1 MRTSSAVHQNR
12 AATSS
17 SSSSSSS
24 SIQLTPLWEHILRTR
39 KLPDSTCPRL
49 MFAEF
54 LERLKDPEW
63 QVRQHA
69 LRVFVDVL
77 VVMKAKADPF
87 MQPLIG
93 QLVENLGHQAPTV
106 RKGAL
111 DCLRVY
117 LSETAIPEVV
127 ILQILD
133 IGLNQK
139 ITNEPFGGR
148 LTCGV
153 MLSLPALVQST
164 LHTPKRHF
172 IIRTTIDMLIQKMGQ
187 VTHQEITLKV
197 LRKMRELLG
206 EAEFVSYMSHGAFR
220 EFDLLCN
227 VYGLNEQEE
236 SLSSAGSQSK
246 FLASTQDNINT
257 WRLMANSKPS
267 RLANCWHPQNHENDE
282 VQVVVEEAVGS
293 AEPLLACPAKVIME
307 TEIKINDDTLTMRI
321 LEAKDDDVCLVEPA
335 AEVCHKS
342 RSETFPNS
350 LEDEVVCGRLASAK
364 SLHDASSASLVKL
377 LSDSDDTEDG
387 QGRNSYY
394 TLVTPSTPSRTPK
407 RVTFGG
413 EVVKMRTPDSDANSA
428 TNQQHPASSMAI
440 GGGTTRVTDNQ
451 LQPPFILHSP
461 PSSDVDSS
469 KTTILTLDIPND
481 NTKPLS
487 QQQQQGYSKS
497 TPTTPEKIRP
507 SSAKTSSP
515 ASSSYSPSPKSPQ
528 KSPGKSPTSPKSSFK
543 RLSISPVDSIISPRT
558 AHKAIEVMH
567 NLQRDPSPNRA
578 LTARRA
584 SLKAEEANTPS
595 PIGEDE
601 DKHEWITRHKL
612 PTQNQ
617 TPAGIVTQ
625 PPPPRSWEEL
635 GIVDETTI
643 LQLRSGNWRH
653 RLQGVIQLEQSLRSS
668 DNLAR
673 VQPCLDS
680 LLRTLLSSEC
690 KADVAEEKRKL
701 LINLITRLPLD
712 NLEDRTMQIMSGL
725 CRQGGAGANRVCKAL
740 MQRLPP
746 SAIILK
752 LISQDFLHAK
762 SSRFRE
768 HALQMVIYAL
778 MTFPSTCFDTA
789 TCVTNA
795 TYAALNRKR
804 RVRQAAL
811 DVLAVLGQ
819 ISSAREVLDVVQQI
833 ASSRDDGAALVAAV
847 KARLSR
853 KQLPLVGS
861 DGSVQYSLHVPPT
874 QLAAANISDSVANES
889 SSALEDFRT
898 TKASDNVN
906 ANAATEGN
914 GQQGPDIDWITAGI
928 GSVSPSSLKR
938 RAHRTRV
945 STQQSFRCLKTGSN
959 SDDPLYRQ
967 SFRKPSEISIHSKIF
982 ENDDNTGYNFHHV
995 FASNPYNYGL
1005 SSKKSNVDYPVY
1017 TTRRIIPNSC
1027 SDSSVDGRS
1036 SDSNYTS
1043 SGGSVVSND
1052 VPGKG
1057 GGGGGGIGGGG
1068 GVGATVAG
1076 GSDGI
1081 SGRFTRQTI
1090 NSRFPA
1096 MDMNGTYRVHKPPT
1110 YYPGMGAYAH
1120 LQQQQYNMNATYP
1133 KVNYNLNGHHY
1144 QTATRRKSQHNNFPM
1159 HPHQQQQ
1166 QQQQSPPYY
1175 YINNNI
1181 NRAQHFNHHN
1191 NQQKNNNFNN
1201 NGSSSN
1207 NNNTN
1212 NCGNQETFKKLEN
1225 LQTKDSNNC
1234 NDNLDGTYTI
1244 CMGSKLSATLH
1255 QQHQQMTAAA
1265 TAAAANGRRFVN
1277 VDKIL
1282 TASTKSSQSPT
1293 DDNENENNNSTPQK
1307 MEEEQQSNNQ
1317 NDIERLS
1324 QKTPSGSVKSGS
1336 YSLKST
1342 ASAQSSTGS
1351 RSLKNDTPERTAAT
1365 TEADVQSLKEGREE
1379 EDIDGKVTP
1388 ILTTPLTTV
1397 EATVSGTPDDKDVNS
1412 ESVGKWRTGE
1422 EVLQLEDV
1430 VDTHGPQT
1438 AVEEEE
1444 NEDKNENLQR
1454 NGSLVSLHSKTESI
1468 KTLIGDTPPLL
1479 SRAQSAKSLA
1489 IEEDIEDN
1497 TSFVVVED
1505 TADEDEVDKNPDPV
1519 IEETTDDSE
1528 VMSNNTAIVS
1538 GSKPNSG
1545 GISRPQT
1552 SRSRS
1557 PTIEEIKAL
1566 SRRNSMIKS
1575 MESLYERPASK
1586 HEFNDNT
1593 TETSSQSSAQLN
1605 SSLGSTIIPV
1615 TGAIIKPQHTPLKQK
1630 SKTTHFLKSHRRIS
1644 PVKQSIKVVQAEL
1657 YPPTLQRFEKPRE
1670 AIMKTFDQLDSSNW
1684 EVIMVGLKNMV
1695 RLMRYHPDN
1704 LDNQMHMVCIQLSR
1718 TVRNLRSQV
1727 ARAACQAATE
1737 LFTIKSRILEQECD
1751 DLVCALLHRTAD
1763 TNRFIRADATR
1774 ALEAMCDNLS
1784 PGKILNILTSRG
1796 AQHQNALVRTTTAK
1810 LLNRLA
1816 ERLGLDKIYTMPRDH
1831 REKFFITC
1839 ANLLLEGS
1847 LETRSYAKTLF
1858 RMLSE
1863 HGHYQRMLL
1872 EIIPPRTYRNIEKTL
1887 KSIR

>member
-12 AATSS
+12 AATSCS
-17 SSSSSSS
+17 STPST
-24 SIQLTPLWEHILRTR
+24 IQLTPLWEHILRTR

-87 MQPLIG
+87 MQSLIG

-246 FLASTQDNINT
+246 FLASAEGNINT

-267 RLANCWHPQNHENDE
+267 KLANCWHPREESEE
-282 VQVVVEEAVGS
+282 VQVVVEQTVGS
-293 AEPLLACPAKVIME
+293 DEPLLACPAKVIME

-321 LEAKDDDVCLVEPA
+321 LEAKDDDVCLVEPT
-335 AEVCHKS
+335 EVCNKS
-342 RSETFPNS
+342 RSETFATS

-364 SLHDASSASLVKL
+364 SLHDASSSSLVKL

-387 QGRNSYY
+387 GGRDPYY
-394 TLVTPSTPSRTPK
+394 TLATPSTPSRTPK

-413 EVVKMRTPDSDANSA
+413 EVVKMRTPDSDANSS
-428 TNQQHPASSMAI
+428 TNHQHPQAMKMATGVAS
-440 GGGTTRVTDNQ
+440 DNH

-461 PSSDVDSS
+461 PSDIDSS

-481 NTKPLS
+481 NTKPLH
-487 QQQQQGYSKS
+487 QQHSKANAS
-497 TPTTPEKIRP
+497 SPEKKKP
-507 SSAKTSSP
+507 TSKTPSP
-515 ASSSYSPSPKSPQ
+515 ASSSYSPQSPKSPQ

-584 SLKAEEANTPS
+584 SLKASEDANTPS
-595 PIGEDE
+595 PDVGLDE
-601 DKHEWITRHKL
+601 ERNEWITSHKISS
-612 PTQNQ
+612 QHQ
-617 TPAGIVTQ
+617 TPNAAQQ

-690 KADVAEEKRKL
+690 KIDVAEEKRKL

-819 ISSAREVLDVVQQI
+819 ISSTREVLDVVQQI
-833 ASSRDDGAALVAAV
+833 ANSRDDGAALVAAV

-853 KQLPLVGS
+853 KQLPLVS
-861 DGSVQYSLHVPPT
+861 NDGAVQYSLHVPPT
-874 QLAAANISDSVANES
+874 QLAAAANISDCLANES
-889 SSALEDFRT
+889 SSALEETFKT
-898 TKASDNVN
+898 AKVNDNGNV
-906 ANAATEGN
+906 TEGN

-938 RAHRTRV
+938 RAQRTRV
-945 STQQSFRCLKTGSN
+945 CAQQSFRCLKTGSN
-959 SDDPLYRQ
+959 SDDPLHRQ
-967 SFRKPSEISIHSKIF
+967 SFRKPTEVSIHSKIF
-982 ENDDNTGYNFHHV
+982 ENDDNSGYNFHHV

-1005 SSKKSNVDYPVY
+1005 SSKKTNVDYPVY

-1043 SGGSVVSND
+1043 SGGSIVSND

-1057 GGGGGGIGGGG
+1057 GGGGGGGTGHSCNNNN
-1068 GVGATVAG
+1068 VAG
-1076 GSDGI
+1076 DGI
-1081 SGRFTRQTI
+1081 SGRFTRQAI

-1096 MDMNGTYRVHKPPT
+1096 MDLNGTYRVHKPPT

-1120 LQQQQYNMNATYP
+1120 LQQQQFNMNATYP

-1144 QTATRRKSQHNNFPM
+1144 QTTTRRKSQHNSFPM

-1175 YINNNI
+1175 YINNNT

-1191 NQQKNNNFNN
+1191 NNNSNQQKSNSNNHNNNNF
-1201 NGSSSN
+1201 
-1207 NNNTN
+1207 
-1212 NCGNQETFKKLEN
+1212 GNQETFKKLEN
-1225 LQTKDSNNC
+1225 LQPKDSNNC

-1265 TAAAANGRRFVN
+1265 AQAAAANGRRFVN

-1282 TASTKSSQSPT
+1282 TQSTKSSQTPHEDNESNTNASQQAQQEEEKEPAN
-1293 DDNENENNNSTPQK
+1293 NENEHENEGQ
-1307 MEEEQQSNNQ
+1307 
-1317 NDIERLS
+1317 S
-1324 QKTPSGSVKSGS
+1324 QKTPSGSIKSGS

-1342 ASAQSSTGS
+1342 ASAQSSAGIRSIKNEGS
-1351 RSLKNDTPERTAAT
+1351 PERNAT
-1365 TEADVQSLKEGREE
+1365 TAEDAKSLKEEE
-1379 EDIDGKVTP
+1379 NVSTP

-1397 EATVSGTPDDKDVNS
+1397 EATVSEIADDKDVNS
-1412 ESVGKWRTGE
+1412 ESPSKWRTGE
-1422 EVLQLEDV
+1422 DILQLEDV
-1430 VDTHGPQT
+1430 VDTP
-1438 AVEEEE
+1438 AAEALVEDEEI
-1444 NEDKNENLQR
+1444 EDKNDKNSLQR
-1454 NGSLVSLHSKTESI
+1454 NGSLASLHSKTESI
-1468 KTLIGDTPPLL
+1468 KTLIGDTPTVL
-1479 SRAQSAKSLA
+1479 SRAQSAKSLV
-1489 IEEDIEDN
+1489 IEEQIEDN

-1505 TADEDEVDKNPDPV
+1505 TADEDDVDKGVV
-1519 IEETTDDSE
+1519 IEDNTDDSD
-1528 VMSNNTAIVS
+1528 VMSNNTAIIS
-1538 GSKPNSG
+1538 TSKPNSAG
-1545 GISRPQT
+1545 GITSRPQT

-1586 HEFNDNT
+1586 QDFNDNT
-1593 TETSSQSSAQLN
+1593 TETSSETSGQLN

-1615 TGAIIKPQHTPLKQK
+1615 TGAAMLKPQHTPLKQK
-1630 SKTTHFLKSHRRIS
+1630 SKTTHFLKSHRRVS

-1695 RLMRYHPDN
+1695 RLMRYHPKNIDN
-1704 LDNQMHMVCIQLSR
+1704 HMHMVCIQLSR
-1718 TVRNLRSQV
+1718 SVRNLRSQV

-1737 LFTIKSRILEQECD
+1737 LFTIKSRYLEQECD

-1774 ALEAMCDNLS
+1774 ALETMCDNLS
-1784 PGKILNILTSRG
+1784 PGKILNILTSKG

-1810 LLNRLA
+1810 LLNRLV
-1816 ERLGLDKIYTMPRDH
+1816 ERLGCDKIYTMPRDH
-1831 REKFFITC
+1831 REKFFVTG

-1863 HGHYQRMLL
+1863 HGNYQRMLL

>member
-1 MRTSSAVHQNR
+1 MRTSSAAQQNR
-12 AATSS
+12 TATSS
-17 SSSSSSS
+17 TANASTTNSA

-39 KLPDSTCPRL
+39 KLPESTCPRL

-117 LSETAIPEVV
+117 LSETVIPESV

-164 LHTPKRHF
+164 LHTSKRHF
-172 IIRTTIDMLIQKMGQ
+172 IIKTTIDMLIQKMGQ

-197 LRKMRELLG
+197 LKKMRDLLG
-206 EAEFVSYMSHGAFR
+206 EAEFVTYMSHGAYR

-227 VYGLNEQEE
+227 VYGLNEETE
-236 SLSSAGSQSK
+236 SNSTVSSQSNYPIN
-246 FLASTQDNINT
+246 SEGNINT
-257 WRLMANSKPS
+257 WRLIASAKPTKPT
-267 RLANCWHPQNHENDE
+267 NCWRSSQDNGNGDE
-282 VQVVVEEAVGS
+282 VHLLVDEVRPKS
-293 AEPLLACPAKVIME
+293 SREPVLACPAKVIME

-321 LEAKDDDVCLVEPA
+321 LEAKDDDVCLVES
-335 AEVCHKS
+335 ETCHKT
-342 RSETFPNS
+342 RTETYPNS
-350 LEDEVVCGRLASAK
+350 MEDDIVCGRLASAK
-364 SLHDASSASLVKL
+364 SLHDSSSSLVKL

-387 QGRNSYY
+387 NGGNPYY
-394 TLVTPSTPSRTPK
+394 QTVVTPSTPSRTPK

-413 EVVKMRTPDSDANSA
+413 EIVKMRTPDSDANSSNTITL
-428 TNQQHPASSMAI
+428 TNNSHNHQHQPLDAGEN
-440 GGGTTRVTDNQ
+440 GGGSHHLG
-451 LQPPFILHSP
+451 LQPPPFILQSP
-461 PSSDVDSS
+461 PSDVDSS
-469 KTTILTLDIPND
+469 KTSILTLDIPND
-481 NTKPLS
+481 NTKPLNLS
-487 QQQQQGYSKS
+487 TRKTNQS
-497 TPTTPEKIRP
+497 TPSSQSQTTPP
-507 SSAKTSSP
+507 SKTPSP
-515 ASSSYSPSPKSPQ
+515 AISSFSPSPKSPQ
-528 KSPGKSPTSPKSSFK
+528 KSPGKSPTSPKSPFK
-543 RLSISPVDSIISPRT
+543 RLSVSPVETIISPRT

-584 SLKAEEANTPS
+584 SLKAEESNSPS
-595 PIGEDE
+595 PAEVSQNNWTNTERTMGV
-601 DKHEWITRHKL
+601 
-612 PTQNQ
+612 QNQ
-617 TPAGIVTQ
+617 TPPV
-625 PPPPRSWEEL
+625 PPPRSWEEL
-635 GIVDETTI
+635 GIVDDSAV

-653 RLQGVIQLEQSLRSS
+653 RLQGVAHLEQALRSS

-690 KADVAEEKRKL
+690 KAEVAEEKRKL

-725 CRQGGAGANRVCKAL
+725 CRQGGAGSNRVCKAL

-778 MTFPSTCFDTA
+778 MTFPSTCFDT
-789 TCVTNA
+789 TTFVTNA

-819 ISSAREVLDVVQQI
+819 FTTAREVLEVVQEV
-833 ASSRDDGAALVAAV
+833 AGSRDDGAALMAAV

-853 KQLPLVGS
+853 KQLPLVS
-861 DGSVQYSLHVPPT
+861 NDGAVQYSLHVPPT
-874 QLAAANISDSVANES
+874 QMTTNITETATNES
-889 SSALEDFRT
+889 SSAVDDFNHKT
-898 TKASDNVN
+898 QSSP
-906 ANAATEGN
+906 EGN

-928 GSVSPSSLKR
+928 GSVSPTSLKR
-938 RAHRTRV
+938 RAHRIRG
-945 STQQSFRCLKTGSN
+945 SSQHSFRCLKTSSN
-959 SDDPLYRQ
+959 GDDPLHRH
-967 SFRKPSEISIHSKIF
+967 SFRKQCDVPTHPKVY
-982 ENDDNTGYNFHHV
+982 ENDDNLGYNFHHV
-995 FASNPYNYGL
+995 FASNPYNYGF
-1005 SSKKSNVDYPVY
+1005 STKKSNVEYPVY
-1017 TTRRIIPNSC
+1017 STRRIIPNSC

-1043 SGGSVVSND
+1043 SGGSIVSND

-1057 GGGGGGIGGGG
+1057 GGGGCCTNGGGG
-1068 GVGATVAG
+1068 NVGVAPVVG
-1076 GSDGI
+1076 DGI
-1081 SGRFTRQTI
+1081 SGRFTRQAI

-1096 MDMNGTYRVHKPPT
+1096 MDLNSTYRIHKPPT

-1120 LQQQQYNMNATYP
+1120 LQQQQYSMNSTYP
-1133 KVNYNLNGHHY
+1133 KVNYTLNTHN
-1144 QTATRRKSQHNNFPM
+1144 QAAAARRKSQQNNNYPM

-1175 YINNNI
+1175 YMNNNT

-1191 NQQKNNNFNN
+1191 QQKNST
-1201 NGSSSN
+1201 NGSS
-1207 NNNTN
+1207 N
-1212 NCGNQETFKKLEN
+1212 NCGNQETFKKFEN
-1225 LQTKDSNNC
+1225 LPNKDS
-1234 NDNLDGTYTI
+1234 DKLDGTYTI
-1244 CMGSKLSATLH
+1244 CLGSKLSATLH
-1255 QQHQQMTAAA
+1255 QQHQQMAAA
-1265 TAAAANGRRFVN
+1265 SAANGRRFVN

-1282 TASTKSSQSPT
+1282 TQGTKSSQT
-1293 DDNENENNNSTPQK
+1293 LNVDGNNDIAEESRDPGTQ
-1307 MEEEQQSNNQ
+1307 EEQ
-1317 NDIERLS
+1317 LP
-1324 QKTPSGSVKSGS
+1324 QKTPTGSIRSAT
-1336 YSLKST
+1336 YSQKST
-1342 ASAQSSTGS
+1342 ASPQSSTGS
-1351 RSLKNDTPERTAAT
+1351 RSIRNEPIGTPAEN
-1365 TEADVQSLKEGREE
+1365 
-1379 EDIDGKVTP
+1379 EDSKSVHEDTP

-1397 EATVSGTPDDKDVNS
+1397 EATLNGDAEDKEVNG
-1412 ESVGKWRTGE
+1412 ESPTKWRTGE
-1422 EVLQLEDV
+1422 EVLQIEDV
-1430 VDTHGPQT
+1430 ADGDTET
-1438 AVEEEE
+1438 LVEEDIDDR
-1444 NEDKNENLQR
+1444 EDNLER
-1454 NGSLVSLHSKTESI
+1454 NGSLASLQSKTESI
-1468 KTLIGDTPPLL
+1468 KTQIGDTPPVL
-1479 SRAQSAKSLA
+1479 SRAQSTKSLE
-1489 IEEDIEDN
+1489 IKEEIEDN

-1505 TADEDEVDKNPDPV
+1505 VEDSNDDDDV
-1519 IEETTDDSE
+1519 EEDRKSNKFEENTEDSE
-1528 VMSNNTAIVS
+1528 VISNS
-1538 GSKPNSG
+1538 GIQSKPNSAA
-1545 GISRPQT
+1545 SRPLT

-1575 MESLYERPASK
+1575 MESLYERPMSK

-1605 SSLGSTIIPV
+1605 SSIGSNTILTPAV
-1615 TGAIIKPQHTPLKQK
+1615 VKPQHTPLKQK

-1644 PVKQSIKVVQAEL
+1644 PVKQSIKMVQAEL

-1670 AIMKTFDQLDSSNW
+1670 ATLKSFDQLDSTNW

-1704 LDNQMHMVCIQLSR
+1704 LDAQMHMVCIQLAK

-1737 LFTIKSRILEQECD
+1737 LFALKSRFLEQECD

-1774 ALEAMCDNLS
+1774 ALEAMCDNLT
-1784 PGKILNILTSRG
+1784 PGKILNILTSKG

-1810 LLNRLA
+1810 LLNRLV
-1816 ERLGLDKIYTMPRDH
+1816 ERLGCDKIYTMPREQRD
-1831 REKFFITC
+1831 KFFITG

-1847 LETRSYAKTLF
+1847 LETRSYAKSLF
-1858 RMLSE
+1858 RLLSE
-1863 HGHYQRMLL
+1863 HVNYQRMLL
-1872 EIIPPRTYRNIEKTL
+1872 EIIPQRTYRNIEKTL
-1887 KSIR
+1887 KNIR